1 MGEFKMMQNKSVM
14 ATGFAAL
21 ALMAEPAA
29 AQVAPGADPVLYWN
43 QTAMANIDGDPGL
56 GGRAYAMVNIA
67 VHDAINATV
76 GSPDHSYTG
85 SVANGGGDTRAAA
98 SVAAH
103 DVLVNLYPTK
113 APAFDAAL
121 AASLA
126 TIADGGAKTTG
137 MATGQAFAAAT
148 ITARASDGFTAPF
161 PSYVPTGQ
169 PGNYVPT
176 TPGPGFPVD
185 GQFAN
190 ATPFVLTSPTQFRP
204 GPPPALSSVA
214 YATALNEIEAIGS
227 INSVVRTA
235 DQTASALFWENDPER
250 PYLNVAVTQSLA
262 SNNTPLENARIF
274 ATLTTAIADAP
285 ITAFDAK
292 NLYNLWRPVTAIQNA
307 DIDGN
312 PLTTADPTWHSLLIA
327 PPFQS
332 YISAH
337 STVAGTAAS
346 VLDLLYGTGVGFC
359 DTNAVGTRC
368 WDNFDA
374 AALDDSKSREYG
386 GIHFS
391 FDDQQGLASGY
402 QLGSYAFSQNIF
414 GAVPEPATWTM
425 LIVGFGVIGFS
436 MRRRQPEVRGRHI

>member
-1 MGEFKMMQNKSVM
+1 MRQRIAM
-14 ATGFAAL
+14 ATGCAAL
-21 ALMAEPAA
+21 ALAAAPAT
-29 AQVAPGADPVLYWN
+29 AQVAPGGDPVLYWN
-43 QTAMANIDGDPGL
+43 QIAMANVDGDPGL

-67 VHDAINATV
+67 VHDAINATM
-76 GSPDHSYTG
+76 GSPDRSYTG
-85 SVANGGGDTRAAA
+85 SVANGGGNMQAAA

-103 DVLVNLYPTK
+103 DVLVKLYPTK
-113 APAFDAAL
+113 TAAFDTAL

-126 TIADGGAKTTG
+126 TIANGSAKTTG
-137 MATGQAFAAAT
+137 MATGQAYAAAT

-176 TPGPGFPVD
+176 VPGPGIVVD
-185 GQFAN
+185 GQFAT
-190 ATPFVLTSPTQFRP
+190 ATPFVITSPTQFRP
-204 GPPPALSSVA
+204 GPPPALSNVA
-214 YATALNEIEAIGS
+214 YAVALNEIESIGS
-227 INSVVRTA
+227 IDSVVRTG
-235 DQTASALFWENDPER
+235 DQTASAMFWENDPER
-250 PYLNVAVTQSLA
+250 PYLNAALSQSLA
-262 SNNTPLENARIF
+262 SGKTPLENARIF

-307 DIDGN
+307 DVDGN
-312 PLTTADPTWHSLLIA
+312 PLTIADPTWQSLLVA

-346 VLDLLYGTGVGFC
+346 ILDLVYGSGTGFC
-359 DTNAVGTRC
+359 ASNAVGTRC
-368 WDNFDA
+368 WDDFDA

-402 QLGSYAFSQNIF
+402 QLGAFAFGRNLF
-414 GAVPEPATWTM
+414 GAVPEPATWAM
-425 LIVGFGVIGFS
+425 MIVGFGAIALSV
-436 MRRRQPEVRGRHI
+436 RRRRPGARVRYV

>member
-1 MGEFKMMQNKSVM
+1 MQIRLVT

-21 ALMAEPAA
+21 AFMGAPAT
-29 AQVAPGADPVLYWN
+29 AQVAPGGDPVLYWN

-76 GSPDHSYTG
+76 GSPDRSYTG

-113 APAFDAAL
+113 TAAFDAAL

-126 TIADGGAKTTG
+126 TIVNGSAKTTG
-137 MATGQAFAAAT
+137 MATGQAYAAAT
-148 ITARASDGFTAPF
+148 ITARARDGFTAPF
-161 PSYVPTGQ
+161 PTYTPTGL

-176 TPGPGFPVD
+176 SPGPGIPVD

-190 ATPFVLTSPTQFRP
+190 ATPFVITSPTQFRP
-204 GPPPALSSVA
+204 GSPPALDSVA
-214 YATALNEIEAIGS
+214 YSVALNEIEAIGS

-235 DQTASALFWENDPER
+235 DETASAMFWENDPER
-250 PYLNVAVTQSLA
+250 PYLNVALTQSLA
-262 SNNTPLENARIF
+262 SGNTPLENARIF

-307 DIDGN
+307 DLDGN
-312 PLTTADPTWHSLLIA
+312 PLTTADLTWQSLLVA

-346 VLDLLYGTGVGFC
+346 ILDLAYGTGVGFC

-402 QLGSYAFSQNIF
+402 KLGAFAFSQNIF
-414 GAVPEPATWTM
+414 GAVPEPATWAM
-425 LIVGFGVIGFS
+425 MIVGLGAVGFS
-436 MRRRQPEVRGRHI
+436 MRRRQPKVPVFDI